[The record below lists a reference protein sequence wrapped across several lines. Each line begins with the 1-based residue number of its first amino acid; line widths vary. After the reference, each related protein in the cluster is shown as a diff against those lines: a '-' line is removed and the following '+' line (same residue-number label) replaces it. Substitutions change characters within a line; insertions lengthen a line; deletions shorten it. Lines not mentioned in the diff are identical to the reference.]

1 MLLFGVRSGKLKIH
15 AVDQTYI
22 QEANARNHI
31 QKKQGDSS
39 ETETNLEVLICE
51 QIECLADLR

>member
-22 QEANARNHI
+22 LQKTANARNHI
-31 QKKQGDSS
+31 QKTRG
-39 ETETNLEVLICE
+39 E
-51 QIECLADLR
+51 QRNRD